1 MNDSINGKNAKPAV
15 RVREVGLRDGLQMVG
30 TILTAQQKL
39 EWCRR
44 MVEAGVHDIEVT
56 SFVPPKIV
64 PQFADAVE
72 VASGALAIDGLH
84 AAALVP
90 NLKGAQ
96 RAFDVGVQQVHYVLS
111 ASDAHNLK
119 NVRRSTAES
128 VEDFRRIVAERN
140 ARQSGAQP
148 GAQSGTHLGAKPV
161 VLGAGVATAFG
172 CTIAGKVEESTV
184 LYLVETLIEAGADE
198 ITIAD
203 TVGYANPGQVRA
215 LMRKVAELAGKV
227 PVACHFHD
235 TRGLGLAN
243 VFAALDAGVRAFD
256 SSLGGLGG
264 CPFAPNATGNIN
276 TEDTVFLL
284 EAEGLDTGVDI
295 GKLLAM
301 RETLTAWLPG
311 EPFTGAIARAG
322 LPKTF
327 GVSELRPAV

>member
-1 MNDSINGKNAKPAV
+1 MNKPVSVKPAV

-30 TILTAQQKL
+30 TILTTAQKL

-44 MVEAGVHDIEVT
+44 MVGAGVRDIEVT
-56 SFVPPKIV
+56 SFVPPRIV
-64 PQFADAVE
+64 PQFADAVD
-72 VASGALAIDGLH
+72 VASGALAIEGLH

-96 RAFDVGVQQVHYVLS
+96 RAFDVGVAQVHYVLS

-128 VEDFRRIVAERN
+128 VEDFKRIVAERDE
-140 ARQSGAQP
+140 R
-148 GAQSGTHLGAKPV
+148 AKRV

-172 CTIAGKVEESTV
+172 CTIAGKVEESIV
-184 LYLVETLIEAGADE
+184 LRLVETLIEAGADE
-198 ITIAD
+198 ITVAD
-203 TVGYANPGQVRA
+203 TVGYAHPGQVRA
-215 LMRKVAELAGKV
+215 LMRRVCALAGRV

-243 VFAALDAGVRAFD
+243 VLAALDAGVRVFD

-284 EAEGLDTGVDI
+284 EAEGLRTGIDLE
-295 GKLLAM
+295 KLLSM
-301 RETLTAWLPG
+301 RETLASWLPG

-327 GVSELRPAV
+327 AAAESLAA